1 MEGCRPRLAA
11 GRGLQGAAPGTNG
24 GPTCAGAAGT
34 SPKVAPA
41 RAREVTSRA
50 RRPEGDPARGGG
62 GGASAGR
69 PRPQGAGPMRGA
81 GPLGRGRLALP
92 LAGAGSFI
100 FIRRVRG
107 GPRVPAA
114 PRPRAADPS
123 PAEAPAPV
131 GRPRLP
137 PPGGSFHLV
146 TTQKCVAPAPP
157 PPHLCPGRGVSSL
170 GRQGGGARGGVA
182 PPSWG
187 RSIGMWLTLPFLPS
201 SNLALIIILIFKT
214 K

>member
-1 MEGCRPRLAA
+1 MGRQSRLAV
-11 GRGLQGAAPGTNG
+11 GRGLQGAAPGTKG
-24 GPTCAGAAGT
+24 GPTCAGGAGT
-34 SPKVAPA
+34 SPEVAPA

-50 RRPEGDPARGGG
+50 RRPEGGPARGGG
-62 GGASAGR
+62 RGVSGQTTPPGAG
-69 PRPQGAGPMRGA
+69 PRRGAGPM
-81 GPLGRGRLALP
+81 GRGRLALP
-92 LAGAGSFI
+92 LAWAGSFI
-100 FIRRVRG
+100 FMQRVTG

-146 TTQKCVAPAPP
+146 TTQKCVSPAPP
-157 PPHLCPGRGVSSL
+157 PPRLCPGRGVSSL
-170 GRQGGGARGGVA
+170 GRQRGGPRGGAA

-187 RSIGMWLTLPFLPS
+187 RAIGMRLTLPFLPS
-201 SNLALIIILIFKT
+201 SNLELVTILIFKT